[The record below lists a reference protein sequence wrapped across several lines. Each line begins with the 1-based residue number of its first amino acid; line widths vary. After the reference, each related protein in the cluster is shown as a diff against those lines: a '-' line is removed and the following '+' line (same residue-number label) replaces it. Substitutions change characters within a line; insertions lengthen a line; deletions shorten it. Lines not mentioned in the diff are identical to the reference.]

1 MKIFYFTATGNSLAV
16 AKKIKSSLKGAELI
30 SIPQILKEDINY
42 EDEVIGLVFP
52 TYCTYMPKIVRTF
65 LKKAKLKAKYK
76 FAIATYGN
84 DFGRGGD
91 GNLMSVFDRYTEDLN
106 IHFNYL
112 NSILMVDNYL
122 DGYDIDKE
130 ILKIPSK
137 EIDKNLDKIIDDI
150 KNRKQY
156 VKKGGPIGIIL
167 SLVSK
172 PVSKI
177 QDKGLASKDY
187 ILNKKCNGCGIC
199 TKVCPSRNI
208 KLVENKVEFGNKCY
222 KCYACIHACPN
233 NAIHLKSEKS
243 SKRWRN
249 ENVSLSE
256 IIDSNNQNIN

>member
-16 AKKIKSSLKGAELI
+16 AKKIKSSLKGTELI
-30 SIPQILKEDINY
+30 SIPQIIKEDINY

-52 TYCTYMPKIVRTF
+52 TYCAYMPKIVRTF

-91 GNLMSVFDRYTEDLN
+91 GNLMKIFDRYTEELN
-106 IHFNYL
+106 MHFNYL

-122 DGYDIDKE
+122 DGYDIEKE
-130 ILKIPSK
+130 ILKLPSK
-137 EIDKNLDKIIDDI
+137 EIDKHLDIIINDI

-156 VKKGGPIGIIL
+156 IKKGGLTGFIN
-167 SLVSK
+167 SLVTKPISK
-172 PVSKI
+172 M
-177 QDKGLASKDY
+177 QDNGLASKDY
-187 ILNKKCNGCGIC
+187 IVNKKCNLCAIC

-208 KLVENKVEFGNKCY
+208 KIEDNKVEFGNKCY
-222 KCYACIHACPN
+222 KCYACIHACPA

-249 ENVSLSE
+249 ENVSLNE
-256 IIDSNNQNIN
+256 IIHANNQNVS